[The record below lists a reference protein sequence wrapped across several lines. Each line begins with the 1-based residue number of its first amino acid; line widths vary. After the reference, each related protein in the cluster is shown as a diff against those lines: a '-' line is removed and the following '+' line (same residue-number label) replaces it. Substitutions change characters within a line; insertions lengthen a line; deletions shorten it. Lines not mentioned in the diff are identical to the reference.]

1 MKHTIN
7 RIMAVITMAALV
19 LPSNAQRQISTL
31 PEVTSPAL
39 SSITTVDVETSP
51 GVWRTRKITLSNLGT
66 AIGGSGSPGS
76 GTVTSVGSTFTG
88 GIISVTGSPITST
101 GTLAY
106 TVAGTSGGIPYFN
119 SATGWASSAALAA
132 NSLVIGGGAGAAP
145 STVTTGTGVLT
156 ALGVNTG
163 SAGSV
168 VLFNGAG
175 GTPSSL
181 TLTNAT
187 GLPVST
193 GISGLGT
200 GVASFLATPSS
211 AALRAAVTDETGSS
225 GGLVFSGSPTLT
237 TPILGVA
244 TATSINGLTITS
256 STGTLT
262 IANGKTASISNT
274 MTFTGTDGTSHV
286 FPSTSSSLARKDAAQ
301 TFSGDQTF
309 SGGLILTGGTIDV
322 GDATLGGSIFL
333 SNTAGSGHNITSG
346 ATGGVAKSVEFPD
359 ASGNV
364 LLDTATQT
372 VSGKSLSGA
381 TNTFTNIPLSTAVT
395 GTLPVAKGGTG
406 LTSTG
411 TGLQVL
417 RTNAG
422 ATALEWATLS
432 GGGDAMVGN
441 PLSQF
446 ASTTSAQLRG
456 VISDET
462 GSDGGLV
469 FANSPTLVTPALG
482 AATATSING
491 LTITSST
498 GTLTIAVGKILT
510 ASNTLTLAGTDG
522 STLNIGAGGTLGSA
536 AYTASTAYLATANNL
551 SDLANA
557 TTARTNLGLG
567 TLATQSSVAIATNVT
582 GLGTGVATALA
593 VNTGTAGAFV
603 VNGGALG
610 TPTSGTLTNATGLPL
625 TSGVTGTLPVAN
637 GGTGITAFGTGV
649 ATALGVNTGTAGAFV
664 VNGGALGTPSSGTLT
679 NATGLP
685 LTTGVT
691 GTLPV
696 ANGGT
701 GATSLTANNVLL
713 GNGTSAVQ
721 VVAPGASGNVL
732 TSNGTTWQST
742 APSGGSGGPTYV
754 HLASDV
760 ANSTTSFADVTGL
773 SFSATSGET
782 YWFEAQIVYTSSV
795 TTNGSKWAVNGPT
808 STVLS
813 YRAASNTATTTDR
826 VDYAETYDGTAA
838 SAQTSSMTLNY
849 ANITGIVK
857 VSASGTFVVRFG
869 CETTGTIT
877 AKAGSVL
884 IYKKIAP

>member
-395 GTLPVAKGGTG
+395 GTLPVA
-406 LTSTG
+406 
-411 TGLQVL
+411 
-417 RTNAG
+417 
-422 ATALEWATLS
+422 
-432 GGGDAMVGN
+432 
-441 PLSQF
+441 
-446 ASTTSAQLRG
+446 
-456 VISDET
+456 
-462 GSDGGLV
+462 
-469 FANSPTLVTPALG
+469 
-482 AATATSING
+482 
-491 LTITSST
+491 
-498 GTLTIAVGKILT
+498 
-510 ASNTLTLAGTDG
+510 
-522 STLNIGAGGTLGSA
+522 
-536 AYTASTAYLATANNL
+536 
-551 SDLANA
+551 
-557 TTARTNLGLG
+557 
-567 TLATQSSVAIATNVT
+567 
-582 GLGTGVATALA
+582 
-593 VNTGTAGAFV
+593 
-603 VNGGALG
+603 
-610 TPTSGTLTNATGLPL
+610 
-625 TSGVTGTLPVAN
+625 N